1 MKTLYLLGV
10 IYIGL
15 ALTSCASLGND
26 PSNDQA
32 VTKAAAKT
40 VAKSPAHQVPPK
52 NPLTV
57 SFYPKGNNPK
67 HPFKVIG
74 TETVSKYN
82 TVGIK
87 RQEAIIRDAMRKIAA
102 AMGGDAV
109 IDITHDQKVVT
120 GTVVS
125 YEKKKNLA

>member
-15 ALTSCASLGND
+15 ALTSCSSLGTDSN
-26 PSNDQA
+26 NDQ
-32 VTKAAAKT
+32 AAAKT
-40 VAKSPAHQVPPK
+40 VIKAPAHKTPPK

-87 RQEAIIRDAMRKIAA
+87 RQEAIIRDAMRKLAA

-109 IDITHDQKVVT
+109 IDITHDQKMVT

-125 YEKKKNLA
+125 YEKKKKNLA